1 MMTGNP
7 GRGDVC
13 WADLGESKGSRP
25 AKRRP
30 VLVIQADPYNASKLN
45 ATLVGVVTSNT
56 ALAAMP
62 GNVFLPAV
70 ASGLPKDSV
79 LNVTALA
86 TLDKADL
93 DPPVGRL
100 PGSLMAEIDRGLR
113 RVLGL

>member
-1 MMTGNP
+1 MSGSP

-13 WADLGESKGSRP
+13 WADLGEPKGSRP

-30 VLVIQADPYNASKLN
+30 VLVIQADPYNTSKLN
-45 ATLVGVVTSNT
+45 TTLVAVITSNT
-56 ALAAMP
+56 ALATLP

-70 ASGLPKDSV
+70 ATGLPKDSV

-86 TLDKADL
+86 TIDKADL
-93 DPPVGRL
+93 DPPVGQL
-100 PGSLMAEIDRGLR
+100 PSSLMTEIDRGLR

>member
-1 MMTGNP
+1 MSGNP
-7 GRGDVC
+7 GRGDIC
-13 WADLGESKGSRP
+13 WADFDEPKGSRP

-30 VLVIQADPYNASKLN
+30 VLVIQADAYNSSKLN
-45 ATLVGVVTSNT
+45 TTLVAVITSNT

-70 ASGLPKDSV
+70 ASGLLKDSV

-100 PGSLMAEIDRGLR
+100 PSSLMTQIDRGLR